1 MTRVKDIAGQTFGV
15 LTVIDCVG
23 TYDGNAHWSCRCSC
37 GCLVVARGD
46 HLRRGATRS
55 CGASACRKPWRK
67 TGIGS
72 RGNLSRST
80 EYVIWNG
87 IVHRCTN
94 PNYEGYR
101 NYGAR
106 GIKVCDRWLDFQ
118 NFLADMGE
126 RPAGMSIDRIDNDG
140 DYCPENCRWAT
151 QKEQAR
157 NTRSIR
163 LIEHR
168 GRTQPLSAW
177 CEELGL
183 PTSTLKNRLDTLGWS
198 VERSLTTPCAHYKR
212 EKRA

>member
-1 MTRVKDIAGQTFGV
+1 MKAKDMTGQTFGK
-15 LTVIDCVG
+15 LTVLEYAGVRN
-23 TYDGNAHWSCRCSC
+23 TNAHWLCRCEC
-37 GCLVVARGD
+37 GRQTIVIGL
-46 HLRRGATRS
+46 HLRQGRSRS
-55 CGASACRKPWRK
+55 CGNASCKAPKQR
-67 TGIGS
+67 IGKGS
-72 RGNLSRST
+72 NCNLSRST

-87 IVHRCTN
+87 IIHRCTN
-94 PNYEGYR
+94 PNYGSYR

-106 GIKVCDRWLDFQ
+106 GIKVCERWLDFQ

-163 LIEHR
+163 LLEFR
-168 GRTQPLSAW
+168 GRKQPVSAW

-183 PTSTLKNRLDTLGWS
+183 PSSTLKNRLDTLGWS
-198 VERSLTTPCAHYKR
+198 VERSLATPCRHYKR